1 MILLPAMIRYDVNTV
16 VRKRTPLIQLTYF
29 FLNLFYGNFPG
40 TAPFHKS
47 VSLKTTIMKKALLI
61 MGLFTVMIF
70 ASYAKTVTGIISDKD
85 GNPLAGVTIVL
96 KGTSTRVSSDA
107 KGNFSIQAPETNI
120 TLVFTLKGYTRQE
133 LKVTGTG
140 KISVVMQEEIVLD
153 EIARPEHEKAI
164 VKSPAPAIM
173 AEEATSCLQGKV
185 AGISVSNQGW
195 NRRKQE
201 NYRAASCY
209 QPSPDYNTEGYS
221 AIHENGFKN
230 PLIDPLSTFSI
241 DVDAASYS
249 NVRRFITEGQKP
261 VPDAVRIEEMINYFD
276 YDYPQPHDGNP
287 FAIVHELGVCPWN
300 KENLLLHI
308 GLQGEKMTKNEI
320 PPSNL
325 VFLLDVSGSMDQPN
339 KLPLLI
345 KAMKMLAGQLRAND
359 RVAIVVY
366 AGSSGMVLPSTPGN
380 QKEKIISALD
390 RLQAGGSTAG
400 SAGLKLAY
408 EVAEENFMEDGNNR
422 IILATDGDFNV
433 GPSSNAEMERMIE
446 KYRDRGI
453 FISVCGFGMGNY
465 KDDKMEIIADKGNGN
480 YSYIDNLMEAKKVFI
495 NEFSSTLYTIAKD
508 VKIQIEFNPAFVK
521 EYRLVG
527 YENRLLNEEDFEN
540 DKKDAGEMGAGHT
553 VTALYEIVT
562 TNRHTDYVRK
572 LKYQPSEVIP
582 DVPQT
587 GELATIKFRYKKP
600 DGDKSILMTEVI
612 PQLVTPASETSDN
625 FRFSAAVAGF
635 GMLLRNSEFKGTI
648 NYDQVLTLARG
659 SKGYDRDGYRAEF
672 IRLVELSEAVS
683 RAIASN

>member
-1 MILLPAMIRYDVNTV
+1 
-16 VRKRTPLIQLTYF
+16 
-29 FLNLFYGNFPG
+29 
-40 TAPFHKS
+40 
-47 VSLKTTIMKKALLI
+47 MKKVSLI
-61 MGLFTVMIF
+61 MGLIMLMVFG
-70 ASYAKTVTGIISDKD
+70 SYARTITGIVRDKS
-85 GNPLAGVTIVL
+85 GNPLKGVTIIL
-96 KGTSTRVSSDA
+96 KGTSTGVNSDA
-107 KGNFSIQAPETNI
+107 NGTFTIQAPETNI
-120 TLVFTLKGYTRQE
+120 TLVFTLKGYTKQEVKVTNSEKLVVVMYQEVVLKEIAEPEKNKVIIAIQAPE
-133 LKVTGTG
+133 LK
-140 KISVVMQEEIVLD
+140 SV
-153 EIARPEHEKAI
+153 EIAD
-164 VKSPAPAIM
+164 
-173 AEEATSCLQGKV
+173 CLQGK
-185 AGISVSNQGW
+185 ASGVSINNKSGRVKYEQQY
-195 NRRKQE
+195 NTS
-201 NYRAASCY
+201 ASYY
-209 QPSPDYNTEGYS
+209 QPAPDYNTEGYS
-221 AIHENGFKN
+221 AIHENGYKN
-230 PLIDPLSTFSI
+230 PLNEPLSTFSI

-308 GLQGEKMTKNEI
+308 GLQGEKMANNEI

-339 KLPLLI
+339 KLPLLV
-345 KAMKMLAGQLRAND
+345 KAMKMLVGQLRAKD

-408 EVAEENFMEDGNNR
+408 EVAEENFMGDGNNR

-572 LKYQPSEVIP
+572 LKYQPTEVIP
-582 DVPQT
+582 EVPQS

-612 PQLVTPASETSDN
+612 SQFVQQVSETSDN

-635 GMLLRNSEFKGTI
+635 GMLLRNSEYKGTI
-648 NYDQVLTLARG
+648 NYDQVLSLARS
-659 SKGYDRDGYRAEF
+659 SKGYDKDGYRAEF
-672 IRLVELSEAVS
+672 IRLVELSDSQKLSMNNEQ
-683 RAIASN
+683 

>member
-1 MILLPAMIRYDVNTV
+1 M
-16 VRKRTPLIQLTYF
+16 K
-29 FLNLFYGNFPG
+29 
-40 TAPFHKS
+40 K
-47 VSLKTTIMKKALLI
+47 VSLIIGLI
-61 MGLFTVMIF
+61 IVMVF
-70 ASYAKTVTGIISDKD
+70 GSYARTITGIVSNKS
-85 GNPLAGVTIVL
+85 GNPLKGVTIVL
-96 KGTSTRVSSDA
+96 KGTSTGVNSDA
-107 KGNFSIQAPETNI
+107 NGNFTIQVPEANA
-120 TLVFTLKGYTRQE
+120 TLIFTLKGYARQE
-133 LKVTGTG
+133 V
-140 KISVVMQEEIVLD
+140 KITHSEKLIVVMQNEVVLKEILPAEKEKV
-153 EIARPEHEKAI
+153 EI
-164 VKSPAPAIM
+164 KSSNPPVVAEDM
-173 AEEATSCLQGKV
+173 AFSMQGKA
-185 AGISVSNQGW
+185 AGISVSNAGRTKRTQ
-195 NRRKQE
+195 Q
-201 NYRAASCY
+201 YYTTASCY
-209 QPSPDYNTEGYS
+209 QPAPDYNTEGYS
-221 AIHENGFKN
+221 AIHENGYKN
-230 PLIDPLSTFSI
+230 PLNEPLSTFSI

-249 NVRRFITEGQKP
+249 NVRRFITEGQRP
-261 VPDAVRIEEMINYFD
+261 VPDAVRVEEMINYFD
-276 YDYPQPHDGNP
+276 YDYPQPQDGNP

-300 KENLLLHI
+300 TENLLLHI
-308 GLQGEKMTKNEI
+308 GLQGEKMSNSEV

-339 KLPLLI
+339 KLPLLV
-345 KAMKMLAGQLRAND
+345 KAMKMLVGQLRAKD

-366 AGSSGMVLPSTPGN
+366 AGSSGLVLPSTPGN
-380 QKEKIISALD
+380 QKEKIITALD

-408 EVAEENFMEDGNNR
+408 EVAQENFMREGNNR

-446 KYRDRGI
+446 KYRDQGI

-508 VKIQIEFNPAFVK
+508 VKIQIEFNPAIVK

-553 VTALYEIVT
+553 VTALYELVT

-572 LKYQPSEVIP
+572 LKYQPNEVLP
-582 DVPQT
+582 VVPQS

-612 PQLVTPASETSDN
+612 PQLVQPVSETSDN

-635 GMLLRNSEFKGTI
+635 GMLLRNSEYKGTV
-648 NYDQVLTLARG
+648 NYDQVLSLARG
-659 SKGYDRDGYRAEF
+659 SKGYDKDGYRAEF
-672 IRLVELSEAVS
+672 IRLVELSDSGLTSDSE
-683 RAIASN
+683 